1 MSTLKKIL
9 TRQKITYLLKLL
21 QKSGKK
27 VAVKGRNK
35 QIPFTSLVDL
45 LQEVGKGTFARELLC
60 RGGLNGDIGGVTD
73 SLTKSL
79 VPTKSDPR
87 HKSKELRITNYE
99 LPLWAVSLVLL
110 IVSSACVPTE
120 QVQSTVKINS
130 YKPDKVVASTT
141 PVDTALLQ
149 DLESRLYQ
157 QLQTLIAQKQGAR
170 QNGYVYTV
178 DLSQILMY
186 AALKKDRRLY
196 FPLRDFAIR
205 NLIINKQ
212 SDPYTRG
219 FVLWRYQPGNPPDA
233 SGTTEALRLAESLW
247 LGSQVFGE
255 PSDRA
260 QAILIL
266 KGYARHAHV
275 DDHQVWLIRN
285 YFNLQTRAFAT
296 NSFLLGY
303 DPDLLQDVGGATGD
317 STLQAISQKSYSM
330 VRQAVNP
337 SGLLYD
343 IVQPEVLTLVPELN
357 NLVIFSPND
366 VVKLANTCTVVER
379 ATLGAPETGQK
390 VISFASK
397 RLPKLSTYYY
407 GRTGEPVIE
416 KPAEVA
422 TYACLVRLAIKLKD
436 QKAFNAFLEPFISH
450 AQAVTQNTEEF
461 SLYTVIEA
469 LLTLQLISH
478 QSSTSQNKAESTT
491 VNLARL
497 NLNRPAF

>member
-1 MSTLKKIL
+1 MPTLKKL
-9 TRQKITYLLKLL
+9 LCRQKITIY
-21 QKSGKK
+21 SE
-27 VAVKGRNK
+27 VR
-35 QIPFTSLVDL
+35 S
-45 LQEVGKGTFARELLC
+45 QESEVR
-60 RGGLNGDIGGVTD
+60 
-73 SLTKSL
+73 
-79 VPTKSDPR
+79 
-87 HKSKELRITNYE
+87 RITNYVGRSPTRASITNSK
-99 LPLWAVSLVLL
+99 LRLWAVTLALL
-110 IVSSACVPTE
+110 TVTSACVPTDVPTE
-120 QVQSTVKINS
+120 QTQNTTAINS
-130 YKPDKVVASTT
+130 YKPNVVASTT
-141 PVDTALLQ
+141 PVDTELLQ
-149 DLESRLYQ
+149 KLESRLYQ
-157 QLQTLIAQKQGAR
+157 QLQTLISQKQGAR

-205 NLIINKQ
+205 NLIIDKQ

-255 PSDRA
+255 NSDRN

-266 KGYARHAHV
+266 KGYARHAHT
-275 DDHQVWLIRN
+275 DHQVWLIRN

-296 NSFLLGY
+296 NSFLVGY
-303 DPDLLQDVGGATGD
+303 DPDLLQNVGGATGD
-317 STLQAISQKSYSM
+317 STLQAVSQKSYSM
-330 VRQAVNP
+330 VRQAVTP

-343 IVQPEVLTLVPELN
+343 IVQPEVLTLVPELKY
-357 NLVIFSPND
+357 LVVFSPND

-379 ATLGAPETGQK
+379 ATLGAPEIGQK
-390 VISFASK
+390 VISFAMK

-416 KPAEVA
+416 RPAEVA

-436 QKAFNAFLEPFISH
+436 QKALNAFLEPFISH

-469 LLTLQLISH
+469 LLALQSISH
-478 QSSTSQNKAESTT
+478 QSGISQNKVESAT

-497 NLNRPAF
+497 NLNRPAY